1 MKAKTLVLI
10 LALAATAATAGY
22 AMQRPAHEDALPA
35 AEGVAIPQIVIVA
48 KREHGADRHR

>member
-1 MKAKTLVLI
+1 MKAKNLVLI

-22 AMQRPAHEDALPA
+22 AVQRPAREDALPA

-48 KREHGADRHR
+48 KREHGAERQR

>member
-1 MKAKTLVLI
+1 MSAKQLVLI

-22 AMQRPAHEDALPA
+22 AMQHPAHDDALP

-48 KREHGADRHR
+48 KREHVADHQR